1 MQVLVEEEQ
10 EKAKTL
16 DSIVVSLQSDLLLAR
31 EEQER
36 LAERLRLQEKEASE
50 REEVV
55 EAALNKVREGGQSCE
70 VEFLTQGWGRGSRS
84 CHCGEDSCCLEE
96 GAARGRHNLCV
107 RAIN

>member
-1 MQVLVEEEQ
+1 MLQASEVQEAQVLVEEEQ

-16 DSIVVSLQSDLLLAR
+16 DSIVVSLRSDLLLAR

-55 EAALNKVREGGQSCE
+55 EAALNKVREGQSFE
-70 VEFLTQGWGRGSRS
+70 VECFDSRLVEGLEKLSLWRGQ
-84 CHCGEDSCCLEE
+84 LPP
-96 GAARGRHNLCV
+96 
-107 RAIN
+107 